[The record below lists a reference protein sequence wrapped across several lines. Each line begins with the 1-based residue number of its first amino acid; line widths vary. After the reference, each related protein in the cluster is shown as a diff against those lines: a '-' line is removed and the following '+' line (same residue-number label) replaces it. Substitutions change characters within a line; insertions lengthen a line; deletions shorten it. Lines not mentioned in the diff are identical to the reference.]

1 MQLKILIPRTSSY
14 LLILKQL
21 SSVSQQSKHP
31 TEESKREKGGQV
43 LLATPPKDGPCCEGQ
58 LLALL
63 QEMDE
68 HIDRATQRVNLRV

>member
-1 MQLKILIPRTSSY
+1 MQLKILIPVTSSY

-21 SSVSQQSKHP
+21 SSINQRSKHP
-31 TEESKREKGGQV
+31 TEESKKKV
-43 LLATPPKDGPCCEGQ
+43 LIPTLPKDRPCSEGQ

-68 HIDRATQRVNLRV
+68 SAGRLRGLI